1 MGASTGVPGSVKRLA
16 VAGKGGAWKEERPQM
31 EVGMDFQGPG
41 ASGRLDFILLAMG
54 IEGPDNGEV
63 V

>member
-1 MGASTGVPGSVKRLA
+1 MAR
-16 VAGKGGAWKEERPQM
+16 KGGPWEEERPQR

-41 ASGRLDFILLAMG
+41 AGGGPDLILLAVG